1 MCRTLATENLHLQI
15 QKDDKGTQTVYRLTD
30 DTLGEVLGEAVISEY
45 ENEIRL
51 HGIFVKPE
59 HRGRGYARSLME
71 AVLTLDQTRV
81 VTLCTGLGN
90 IAFFR
95 LFGFEVTD
103 VGDSLVSM
111 QRQP

>member
-1 MCRTLATENLHLQI
+1 
-15 QKDDKGTQTVYRLTD
+15 VYRLTD
-30 DTLGEVLGEAVISEY
+30 DELGEVLGEAVVSQLES
-45 ENEIRL
+45 EIRL
-51 HGIFVKPE
+51 HGIFVKPR

-71 AVLTLDQTRV
+71 TVLSLDETKP

-103 VGDSLVSM
+103 VSESLVTM
-111 QRQP
+111 QRLP